1 MAWVDYKKAYDMV
14 LYSCIVECLNLFG
27 IAENIKSLLVN
38 SMERWKVMQC
48 WGSSELGEVE
58 MKQGIFLYPL

>member
-1 MAWVDYKKAYDMV
+1 MACIDYKKAYDMV
-14 LYSCIVECLNLFG
+14 LHSCIVECLNLFG
-27 IAENIKSLLVN
+27 ITDNIKSRLVN

-58 MKQGIFLYPL
+58 IKQVIFLYPL